1 MMIEELMD
9 YYQLV
14 NSKDIYFILDV
25 EPNILV
31 LLDDIIEYK
40 DKYFQVDT
48 GKLVLIAVK
57 DYTETMIRLKV
68 QIPVPPEYVQQ
79 AVKNLIDLNN
89 EIRPLKRRLNLVNK
103 ISLDLKIK

>member
-1 MMIEELMD
+1 MIEELMD